1 MLVRFSTHYYVI
13 SLNRQTTAL
22 FEAFR
27 DTLIDVRNHGFPVS
41 SSAASTRTAGPGD
54 SAGQDEGQ
62 RAFLRT
68 VDEHFGHYYDQDP
81 MIVVVT
87 GEKELQT
94 AFASVTTRP
103 AAIVGRVDG
112 DFSATSPRDLGKIV
126 WPVVR
131 EAMSGSRERALRDLG
146 IAADAEKICGVENV
160 GRQMNGTAGATLIVE
175 EDYHVRGSISEA
187 DGSVTIS
194 PNVDVRDE
202 IDDVIDMLIEK
213 ILGSGG
219 NVIFVPGG
227 SLSELGRI
235 VLLLR
240 EADGAQ

>member
-1 MLVRFSTHYYVI
+1 MRVSTHYYVI

-27 DTLIDVRNHGFPVS
+27 DTLIGVRNHGFPVS
-41 SSAASTRTAGPGD
+41 SSTASTRTAGPGG
-54 SAGQDEGQ
+54 SVGEDEGQ
-62 RAFLRT
+62 HAFLRT
-68 VDEHFGHYYDQDP
+68 VDEHFGHYYDLEP
-81 MIVVVT
+81 MIVVVA

-94 AFASVTTRP
+94 AFTSVTTRP

-131 EAMSGSRERALRDLG
+131 EAMSGSRERALLDLE

-160 GRQMNGTAGATLIVE
+160 GRRINETAGATLIVE

-187 DGSVTIS
+187 DGSATIS

-213 ILGSGG
+213 VLGTDG
-219 NVIFVPGG
+219 NVFFVPSG

-240 EADGAQ
+240 ESSGAQ

>member
-27 DTLIDVRNHGFPVS
+27 DTLIDVHNHGFPVTS
-41 SSAASTRTAGPGD
+41 STGSTGTAGSGD

-62 RAFLRT
+62 RAFLQT
-68 VDEHFGHYYDQDP
+68 VDEYFGYYYDLEP

-87 GEKELQT
+87 GEEELQT
-94 AFASVTTRP
+94 VFTSVTSHR
-103 AAIVGRVDG
+103 AAIVGRVEG

-126 WPVVR
+126 WPLVR
-131 EAMSGSRERALRDLG
+131 EAMSGSRERALRDLE

-160 GRQMNGTAGATLIVE
+160 GRQMNKTAGATLIVE

-187 DGSVTIS
+187 DGSATIS

-213 ILGSGG
+213 VLGSDG
-219 NVIFVPGG
+219 NVVFVPSG
-227 SLSELGRI
+227 SLSEQGRI

-240 EADGAQ
+240 ETVGEW